1 MDKFRVDRFGVDRLR
16 TALALAI
23 LLCTVGVAAAA
34 RQPSSP
40 HPTPSARAPRAPR
53 SQDAAGRCA
62 RGRLK
67 EIHSGRNVFLSEV
80 RTSRSE
86 VPTKSKDPYVPPIS
100 EASAATTPAPEPP
113 RPPPVAVY
121 REGSLSLTAQNA
133 PLGDILERVRES
145 TGAVV
150 EAPLLEERVS
160 IQLGPQPPVQAITA
174 LLEGMHLNYVI
185 LGGTSD
191 QDRLQYIIITTRPQP
206 AGDSQSAAPAPARGL
221 EEVAAKAQARA
232 LVRFAE
238 ETGGD
243 EGVWD
248 NRPQS
253 PGARAPSSPARVHAR
268 E

>member
-1 MDKFRVDRFGVDRLR
+1 MPQVRVRSLDANLGAR
-16 TALALAI
+16 TTPEI
-23 LLCTVGVAAAA
+23 L
-34 RQPSSP
+34 
-40 HPTPSARAPRAPR
+40 
-53 SQDAAGRCA
+53 
-62 RGRLK
+62 
-67 EIHSGRNVFLSEV
+67 SGRIVFLSEV

-86 VPTKSKDPYVPPIS
+86 VSTKSKDPYVPPIS
-100 EASAATTPAPEPP
+100 EAAAATTPAPEPP
-113 RPPPVAVY
+113 PVPPAVAVY

-133 PLGDILERVRES
+133 PLGDILETVRES

-150 EAPLLEERVS
+150 EAPVLEERVS

-206 AGDSQSAAPAPARGL
+206 AVDSQSAAPAPARGL

-232 LVRFAE
+232 LARFAE

-253 PGARAPSSPARVHAR
+253 SGARAPSSPARVPAR

>member
-1 MDKFRVDRFGVDRLR
+1 VNKLKS
-16 TALALAI
+16 ALALAI
-23 LLCTVGVAAAA
+23 LVCTVGVAAAA

-40 HPTPSARAPRAPR
+40 HPHRRHVHPAHRAPKTQLDVAV
-53 SQDAAGRCA
+53 GTT
-62 RGRLK
+62 RGIL
-67 EIHSGRNVFLSEV
+67 SGRIVFLSEV

-100 EASAATTPAPEPP
+100 EALAATTPAPEPP
-113 RPPPVAVY
+113 PVPPPVAVY

-133 PLGDILERVRES
+133 PLGDILEKVGES

-191 QDRLQYIIITTRPQP
+191 QDRLRYIIITIRPKL
-206 AGDSQSAAPAPARGL
+206 AADSQSAAPVPARGL

-232 LVRFAE
+232 LARFTE

-248 NRPQS
+248 NRP
-253 PGARAPSSPARVHAR
+253 RH
-268 E
+268 

>member
-1 MDKFRVDRFGVDRLR
+1 MDKFRVDRLR

-40 HPTPSARAPRAPR
+40 HPHRRRLHPARRTSSGPRG
-53 SQDAAGRCA
+53 D
-62 RGRLK
+62 GRLLLGD
-67 EIHSGRNVFLSEV
+67 IPSGRNVILSAV

-100 EASAATTPAPEPP
+100 MASDATAPASEPP
-113 RPPPVAVY
+113 PLPPPVAVY

-133 PLGDILERVRES
+133 PLGDILDRVRES

-160 IQLGPQPPVQAITA
+160 IQLGPQPPVQALTA

-206 AGDSQSAAPAPARGL
+206 AADSQRAALAPARGL
-221 EEVAAKAQARA
+221 EEVAAKAQASA
-232 LVRFAE
+232 LIRFTE

-253 PGARAPSSPARVHAR
+253 PGAPSSPARVSAR

>member
-1 MDKFRVDRFGVDRLR
+1 VS
-16 TALALAI
+16 A
-23 LLCTVGVAAAA
+23 VG
-34 RQPSSP
+34 
-40 HPTPSARAPRAPR
+40 
-53 SQDAAGRCA
+53 
-62 RGRLK
+62 
-67 EIHSGRNVFLSEV
+67 
-80 RTSRSE
+80 TSRSE

-100 EASAATTPAPEPP
+100 MALAATTSAPEPP
-113 RPPPVAVY
+113 PLPHAEPPPVAVY
-121 REGSLSLTAQNA
+121 HEGSLSLTAQNA
-133 PLGDILERVRES
+133 SLGDILERVRES

-150 EAPLLEERVS
+150 EAPVLEERVS

-191 QDRLQYIIITTRPQP
+191 QDRLQYIIITIRPKL
-206 AGDSQSAAPAPARGL
+206 AADSQSAAPTPARGL
-221 EEVAAKAQARA
+221 EEVAARA
-232 LVRFAE
+232 LIRFTE

-253 PGARAPSSPARVHAR
+253 SPGVRAPSSPARVQAS

>member
-1 MDKFRVDRFGVDRLR
+1 M
-16 TALALAI
+16 
-23 LLCTVGVAAAA
+23 AA

-40 HPTPSARAPRAPR
+40 HPHRRRAHSARRVPK
-53 SQDAAGRCA
+53 A
-62 RGRLK
+62 RPAVAMRTTQGILP
-67 EIHSGRNVFLSEV
+67 GRNVILSAV
-80 RTSRSE
+80 GTSRSE
-86 VPTKSKDPYVPPIS
+86 VPAKSKDPYVPPIS
-100 EASAATTPAPEPP
+100 KASAAATPVPE
-113 RPPPVAVY
+113 PPPVALY
-121 REGSLSLTAQNA
+121 HEGSLSLTAQNA
-133 PLGDILERVRES
+133 PLGDILETVRES

-150 EAPLLEERVS
+150 EAPVLEERIS

-206 AGDSQSAAPAPARGL
+206 AVDSQNAALAPARGL
-221 EEVAAKAQARA
+221 EEVAAEAQARA

-238 ETGGD
+238 QTGGD

-248 NRPQS
+248 NRP
-253 PGARAPSSPARVHAR
+253 PGVLAPSSSSRVPS